1 MNKRKVET
9 LKGFLPEQEGILT
22 RCFGLVVE
30 GVPGSGQARPYL
42 SGRQKMSGPFFQTK
56 QVSDSRPKSGS
67 GGFQA

>member
-30 GVPGSGQARPYL
+30 GVLADRRCL
-42 SGRQKMSGPFFQTK
+42 VLFFRQNNCLIPDRSLVLGDFRLRR
-56 QVSDSRPKSGS
+56 S
-67 GGFQA
+67 